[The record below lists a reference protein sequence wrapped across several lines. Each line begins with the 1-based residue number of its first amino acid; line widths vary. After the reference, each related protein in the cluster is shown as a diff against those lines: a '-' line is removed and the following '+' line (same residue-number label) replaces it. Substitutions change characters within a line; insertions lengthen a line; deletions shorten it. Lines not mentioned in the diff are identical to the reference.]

1 MPFSNTLDPLLFHSP
16 TRSSTN
22 RESRNTFP
30 LPEITYD
37 PSLILS
43 PYVVLLGL
51 ILADDVF
58 LAPNLTSAKKISEL
72 DIRPGYEQLP
82 LHLKP
87 SMANIHVFHK
97 SIKTLYGWEI
107 SPDQQLPY
115 STLLPWMKKL
125 GVLTGFPQITR
136 PYYLRYGAGNAFNQ
150 SSLYPHP
157 LPYSKVC

>member
-1 MPFSNTLDPLLFHSP
+1 MPFPP
-16 TRSSTN
+16 PPRSATN
-22 RESRNTFP
+22 KKARNTFP
-30 LPEITYD
+30 LLEIIYD

-43 PYVVLLGL
+43 PHVALLGL
-51 ILADDVF
+51 ILADDAF
-58 LAPNLTSAKKISEL
+58 LAPNLTSAEKISEL

-87 SMANIHVFHK
+87 SMANIPVFRK

-115 STLLPWMKKL
+115 STFLPWMKKL

-136 PYYLRYGAGNAFNQ
+136 PYCLRYGAGNAFNQ
-150 SSLYPHP
+150 SGSYPMAYTVLP
-157 LPYSKVC
+157 LPHSKVC